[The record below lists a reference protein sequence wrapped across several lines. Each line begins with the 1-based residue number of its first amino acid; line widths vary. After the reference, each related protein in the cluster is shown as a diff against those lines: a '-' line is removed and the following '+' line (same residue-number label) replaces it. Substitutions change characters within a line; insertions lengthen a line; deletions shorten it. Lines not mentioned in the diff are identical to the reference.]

1 MFLYNAWYVAAWSK
15 DITSKPLART
25 LLNEPVVL
33 FRTQGGAVVALEDR
47 CCHRGMPLS
56 CGEVHGDNI
65 RCEYHG
71 MVFDGSGTC
80 VLIPGQ
86 QFIAKN
92 ARVRSF
98 PVVERDHLVWI
109 WMGDASLARE
119 EKIASYPWHDAWPYK
134 NKTEKLDC
142 NYLLISDN
150 LLDQTHAAYVHKST
164 LASNV
169 DAYERAE
176 MNMAPTPDGV
186 KFTRWMLNC
195 IPPGIYSKA
204 VKFKGRVDRWG
215 EFEYVA
221 PSCILQFTGARDVGE
236 GAYEHD
242 ARDGGFGL
250 RIFYGITPETEHT
263 SWFMWSTANSYRQN
277 EPAATEE
284 LFQEIEHAFKE
295 DEDVL
300 VAQYATLRNL
310 GERPLINIAS
320 DAARMHARHA
330 LERKISEERGV
341 PRDQVVTLV

>member
-1 MFLYNAWYVAAWSK
+1 MFLKNAWYVAAWSK
-15 DITSKPLART
+15 DITSKPLGRT
-25 LLNEPVVL
+25 FLNEPIVL
-33 FRTQGGAVVALEDR
+33 FRTAAGAVVALEDR

-56 CGEVHGDNI
+56 CGAVLGENI

-71 MVFDGSGTC
+71 MVFDAGGKC
-80 VLIPGQ
+80 VEIPGQ
-86 QFIAKN
+86 PIIPHS

-98 PVVERDHLVWI
+98 PVAERDELIWI
-109 WMGDASLARE
+109 WMGEGPLADP
-119 EKIASYPWHDAWPYK
+119 EKIVSYPWHKAWP
-134 NKTEKLDC
+134 NKTKTERIDC
-142 NYLLISDN
+142 NYLLLSDN
-150 LLDQTHAAYVHKST
+150 LLDQTHGAYVHKST

-176 MNMAPTPDGV
+176 IKMAPTPDGV
-186 KFTRWMLNC
+186 KFIRWMLNC

-236 GAYEHD
+236 GAYD
-242 ARDGGFGL
+242 KGARDGGFGL

-277 EPAATEE
+277 ESAATEE
-284 LFQEIEHAFKE
+284 LFTEIEAAFKE

-300 VAQYATLRNL
+300 VAQYAMLRRV
-310 GERPLINIAS
+310 GDRPLINIAS
-320 DAARMHARHA
+320 DGARVQARLA
-330 LERKISEERGV
+330 LERKIAQERGIK
-341 PRDQVVTLV
+341 REEVVTLP